1 MLLLLINTVYSL
13 NIASSQVNSCEE
25 FSLFTIHCLI
35 AELTSKI
42 HKGYIIKD
50 FALID
55 RTLRKIVLN
64 IKMCLKNNRF

>member
-25 FSLFTIHCLI
+25 FSLFTIYCLI

-55 RTLRKIVLN
+55 RKLRKIISS
-64 IKMCLKNNRF
+64 IKIFLKNNKF